1 MMMEGMDDQASS
13 IQVALLL
20 DFAHLAISSSYTP
33 YSYQQVPFRP
43 TASTSLD
50 PTIAAQL
57 RGFDA
62 G

>member
-1 MMMEGMDDQASS
+1 MEGMDDQASS

-20 DFAHLAISSSYTP
+20 DIAHLAISPSYTP
-33 YSYQQVPFRP
+33 YSFQQIPFQAI
-43 TASTSLD
+43 ASTFFY
-50 PTIAAQL
+50 PTVPAQL